1 MGRVIEEATS
11 IPSTEGTRRKTKGA
25 SVSACYPW
33 LQAHLRIRKDCLS
46 ERDFLLTCQVN
57 LILATTFRDRLV
69 WRLIEVPGEV
79 RHDSSVW
86 VKRTEKV
93 LSRIGEMAAA
103 SSPQTGFPI
112 RVYKIHDPAGTRRP
126 AQVFILYTDVGNRT
140 GLWRK
145 SPDLALESRLPVFD
159 DGKGRRGKCTCRWQD
174 KALAV
179 GGDIELEIAARIVL
193 RDARNPKQS
202 LRFAELSLSTNVHR
216 VEDIVEA

>member
-112 RVYKIHDPAGTRRP
+112 RVYKIHDPAGFYFTHRRWKQDWFVEKVARP
-126 AQVFILYTDVGNRT
+126 SAGISIASF
-140 GLWRK
+140 
-145 SPDLALESRLPVFD
+145 
-159 DGKGRRGKCTCRWQD
+159 RRR
-174 KALAV
+174 
-179 GGDIELEIAARIVL
+179 
-193 RDARNPKQS
+193 
-202 LRFAELSLSTNVHR
+202 
-216 VEDIVEA
+216 